1 MSRPLKNDLTGMR
14 FGRLVVTDRAPSRN
28 GHVMWN
34 CVCDC
39 GTRCMVESSNLIFT
53 QQSCGCY
60 RRERA
65 SEVHRKKRKKVS
77 GTE

>member
-1 MSRPLKNDLTGMR
+1 MSRPLKNDLTGHR
-14 FGRLVVTDRAPSRN
+14 YGRLVVMDRAPNRN
-28 GHVMWN
+28 GHVMWH

-39 GTRCMVESSNLIFT
+39 GNECDVESSNLIFT

-65 SEVHRKKRKKVS
+65 SEVHGKKGKKV
-77 GTE
+77 